1 MGFGDLL
8 RKPEAVSDDESVGD
22 SANEPH
28 EDALTPDPK
37 PSHRTTKTP
46 RKTRPKGILPTTVAG
61 KKKLE
66 AEVRDNLMM
75 FLGLG
80 SALGM
85 KVDAHCFGALAAQ
98 TTAIVDALVPI
109 IMRNANLL
117 RWFAGS
123 DAKYLE
129 YLALAQALAPVV
141 STVFQHHVVKKD
153 MSGGAS
159 SLVNPLDLNTFQAPA
174 FV

>member
-1 MGFGDLL
+1 MAIADLL
-8 RKPEAVSDDESVGD
+8 RSKTADES
-22 SANEPH
+22 AEPESTPEIE

-37 PSHRTTKTP
+37 PTHRTRKPP
-46 RKTRPKGILPTTVAG
+46 RKTRPKGSLPTTVAG

-66 AEVRDNLMM
+66 GEVRDNLMM

-85 KVDAHCFGALAAQ
+85 KADPHCFGVLAQ
-98 TTAIVDALVPI
+98 QVNPIVDALVPI

-141 STVFQHHVVKKD
+141 TTVFQHHVVKKD
-153 MSGGAS
+153 MGGGGDS
-159 SLVNPLDLNTFQAPA
+159 YVNPLDLNTFQAPSFA
-174 FV
+174 